1 MRWFA
6 EPLPEPKVKAKEF
19 IDYGH
24 MGAWEFLRFL
34 NEQSRL
40 RKLQYKGYTIG
51 QVPIPQEDPDSP
63 EVYEKGILVDYLSP
77 EGTLVTLARSFGSGQ
92 VFWHEI
98 LNITGYEPE
107 FIPPATP
114 QITNPWRRA

>member
-1 MRWFA
+1 MGWFG
-6 EPLPEPKVKAKEF
+6 ELLPNPKERAKEY

-24 MGAWEFLRFL
+24 MGIWEFLRFI

-40 RKLQYKGYTIG
+40 GKLQFKGYTIG
-51 QVPIPQEDPDSP
+51 QVPIPQEYPNP
-63 EVYEKGILVDYLSP
+63 EVYEKGILIDYLSP
-77 EGTLVTLARSFGSGQ
+77 EGTLVTLARSFKSGQ

-98 LNITGYEPE
+98 LKITGYEPE